1 MNKAEKQRIINLPTT
16 ATCWED
22 YPGGVEIK
30 EIEYGI
36 EDYCLCV
43 TQTMTD
49 SPRAHRVKI
58 KYTDSNDDCR
68 PYISIDGFRIYM
80 EDCLRITA

>member
-1 MNKAEKQRIINLPTT
+1 MNKTEKQRIIATPTI

-43 TQTMTD
+43 TQTMTAN
-49 SPRAHRVKI
+49 PRAHRVLI
-58 KYTDSNDDCR
+58 HYDDR
-68 PYISIDGFRIYM
+68 PYINIDGFRIYM
-80 EDCLRITA
+80 DDCLRMNA

>member
-1 MNKAEKQRIINLPTT
+1 MRKTEKQRILGLPTM

-49 SPRAHRVKI
+49 KPRAHRVKI
-58 KYTDSNDDCR
+58 HYTDR
-68 PYISIDGFRIYM
+68 PYITIDGFQIYM
-80 EDCLRITA
+80 DDCVKIPT

>member
-1 MNKAEKQRIINLPTT
+1 MNKAEKQRVIELPTV

-36 EDYCLCV
+36 DDYCLCV
-43 TQTMTD
+43 TQTMTNN
-49 SPRAHRVKI
+49 PRAHRVKI
-58 KYTDSNDDCR
+58 NYSADYR
-68 PYISIDGFRIYM
+68 PYISIDGFHIYM
-80 EDCLRITA
+80 DDCLRVTA

>member
-1 MNKAEKQRIINLPTT
+1 MRKAEKQRILGLPTT

-30 EIEYGI
+30 EIEYGT

-49 SPRAHRVKI
+49 NPRVHRVKI
-58 KYTDSNDDCR
+58 IYADR
-68 PYISIDGFRIYM
+68 PYISIDGFKVYM
-80 EDCLRITA
+80 DDCLRC

>member
-1 MNKAEKQRIINLPTT
+1 MRKEDKKRILEMPTI

-36 EDYCLCV
+36 DDYCLCA

-49 SPRAHRVKI
+49 KPSVHRVKI
-58 KYTDSNDDCR
+58 HYDDR
-68 PYISIDGFRIYM
+68 AYINLNGFRVYM
-80 EDCLRITA
+80 DDCLRC